1 MAVGCSYIGSGLR
14 VSHLSSFGIMDDLGL
29 PAMIG
34 KVYLED
40 DEYFEKCKEVNGLV
54 LRELNGHVHIGKNR
68 PILRPFC
75 NKMNQKK
82 LEEMAKK
89 KLNDYKNI
97 VTEVDKKM
105 LHALSGC
112 KKDHKNEYTKWI
124 NNEARLLR
132 NLVCKKARE
141 DRRGQRYVKKG
152 STVGEEYVDDG
163 KNTRLFYS
171 AGNKAVM
178 VNLDS
183 ENPRFRDLEN
193 PRFRGSENPRIR
205 DSENPRFCSEIPRI
219 RES

>member
-1 MAVGCSYIGSGLR
+1 
-14 VSHLSSFGIMDDLGL
+14 MDDLGL
-29 PAMIG
+29 PAMIA
-34 KVYLED
+34 KVYFED
-40 DEYFEKCKEVNGLV
+40 DKYFEKCKEVNGLV

-68 PILRPFC
+68 PILRPLC

-82 LEEMAKK
+82 LEEMPKK
-89 KLNDYKNI
+89 TLKDYKNL
-97 VTEVDKKM
+97 VMEVDKKM

-132 NLVCKKARE
+132 NLVCKKARQ

-163 KNTRLFYS
+163 KNTKPDSDSEDGQTRLFYS